1 MAYTEFTDEQ
11 LMLRDMVREFAKKE
25 IEPLAAEIDETCEY
39 PLANIKKMGELG
51 LLGIPFPEKYGGAGM
66 DTLSLALAI
75 EEVAKACGSTCLSMA
90 AHISLCA
97 TPVYLFGREE
107 QKQKYLVPLASGQSL
122 GSFCLSE
129 PGSGSDAGAA
139 KTVAVREGDHYV
151 LNGSKLWVTN
161 AGLADY
167 FVVFAKTQPGKG
179 VKGVSAFIVEKEYDG
194 WIIGKKEDKLG
205 VRASDTRPISI
216 ENCHVPKENLLG
228 EENNGFPQALIT
240 LDGGRIGIGAMAI
253 GLAQAA
259 MEKAA
264 AYSRER
270 EAFGSAISNFQAI
283 KWMLADMATEI
294 HGARLM
300 VHHAAR
306 LRDGGQPFS
315 REAAMAK
322 LFASETAMRATK
334 NAIQIFGGYGFTRDY
349 PVERYWRDA
358 KLTVI
363 GEGTSEVQRLVI
375 ARELLKDFA

>member
-25 IEPLAAEIDETCEY
+25 IEPLAAEIDETGEY
-39 PLANIKKMGELG
+39 PEANIKKMGELG

-75 EEVAKACGSTCLSMA
+75 EEVAKACGYTCLSMA

-97 TPVYLFGREE
+97 TPIYLFGTEE
-107 QKQKYLVPLASGQSL
+107 QKQKYLVPLASGKSL

-139 KTVAVREGDHYV
+139 KTVAVRDGDHFV

-167 FVVFAKTQPGKG
+167 FVVFTKTQPDSG
-179 VKGVSAFIVEKEYDG
+179 VKGVSAFIVEKDFDG
-194 WIIGKKEDKLG
+194 WIVGQKENKLG

-216 ENCHVPKENLLG
+216 ENCRVPKENLLG
-228 EENNGFPQALIT
+228 EENKGFPQALVT
-240 LDGGRIGIGAMAI
+240 LDGGRIGIGSMAV

-270 EAFGSAISNFQAI
+270 EAFGSTIAGFQAI

-294 HGARLM
+294 HAARLM

-306 LRDGGQPFS
+306 LRDAGQPFT

-322 LFASETAMRATK
+322 LFASEAAMRATK